1 MVITSNSCPFT
12 SYDSPPAPWSRTDLT
27 DSTYTFKHATCPAR
41 PMAGS
46 VPPDFTGRQASL
58 TPQTL
63 SISGK
68 LHTSGWRLSL
78 GGKASAASVRVY
90 CRRAD

>member
-1 MVITSNSCPFT
+1 
-12 SYDSPPAPWSRTDLT
+12 LT
-27 DSTYTFKHATCPAR
+27 GSTYTFKHATCLAR
-41 PMAGS
+41 PTTGS

-68 LHTSGWRLSL
+68 LHTSGWQLTL
-78 GGKASAASVRVY
+78 GGKAPAANVRVY